1 MNKNINIFTNSS
13 NLIDSLDINY
23 KSIIKSDKNF
33 LKINSVQNCVKD
45 DKYFPL
51 DNLSLIIPKFTIFY
65 ENINIFLKT
74 KTKPRLR
81 FDFFTKGFKDLDKN
95 YLHFNENIKYKKIN
109 NEKFEI
115 YNAKNDIYTNISY
128 SKNWSAK
135 SKNKE
140 LEIVNYNGKIK
151 IKTNN
156 NKFSVIEMYYKNNLI
171 SIFAKLS
178 CLFELT
184 FYFIFFK
191 NLFKF
196 FFLKYKLKHIK

>member
-1 MNKNINIFTNSS
+1 M
-13 NLIDSLDINY
+13 
-23 KSIIKSDKNF
+23 
-33 LKINSVQNCVKD
+33 
-45 DKYFPL
+45 
-51 DNLSLIIPKFTIFY
+51 
-65 ENINIFLKT
+65 IFLQ
-74 KTKPRLR
+74 
-81 FDFFTKGFKDLDKN
+81 KGFKDLDKN

-178 CLFELT
+178 CLIGLT

-191 NLFKF
+191 TYSEF
-196 FFLKYKLKHIK
+196 FF